1 MKKTIY
7 LLSALV
13 LLSVNFSCKKFLN
26 VEPLSKLSGNNYWK
40 TEGDAEGFAMGL
52 YRSFREATMQS
63 VLFEIGDTRCGWAI
77 PSTKGYPPR
86 IDFTYMATNNLKM
99 AIAARADRSLP
110 GYEANAINEW
120 FQLNSR
126 YDLIQKWA
134 PFYKVI
140 QSANIMVKEVAA
152 MPDGAISP
160 AKKKQYIAEAVF
172 MRCLSYFFLVRLFG
186 DVPYYTE
193 AYNQEALPRTNMVKV
208 LKGCLEDL
216 GAVKNDLPWTYND
229 PTYKGIRAMRGGA
242 IDLMMHLN
250 MWCAGFD
257 AGNAPTYYDQV
268 DQLGNELQDIGVDQE
283 KAYRLLP
290 IEQTYLIMF
299 GKSQEGLFEI
309 QLSDNTG
316 ENTAKL
322 RYKYSFSVVHNP
334 FFASSDRPVSELV
347 YNADFMKKIY
357 PESGTDKRKT
367 IWFDENIY
375 DQTGVWQFYKFYNR
389 AALVQF
395 SDDNPIIFRLAD
407 AILLHA
413 EALAELGRD
422 GEAATLLNV
431 IRARAGADLY
441 PANPGEGKIKDAIFL
456 ERAKELMGEGH
467 HFYDL
472 VRTRKILDPKFT
484 PNPLSFSA
492 FQAGAW
498 TWPIDASAT
507 INNPYMTLN
516 NYWR

>member
-1 MKKTIY
+1 MKKIIY
-7 LLSALV
+7 LLSALL

-40 TEGDAEGFAMGL
+40 NEADVESYDLGL
-52 YRSFREATMQS
+52 YRLFREASMKN
-63 VLFEIGDTRCGWAI
+63 VLFEIGDTRCGWVR
-77 PSTKGYPPR
+77 SSVKNYPGR
-86 IDFTYMATNNLKM
+86 IDFDYMATNNLKM

-120 FQLNSR
+120 FQLRSR
-126 YDLIQKWA
+126 YDLIQKWT

-140 QSANIMVKEVAA
+140 QAANIMVKEVGE
-152 MPDGAISP
+152 MPANVLTSE
-160 AKKKQYIAEAVF
+160 KKKQYIAEAVF
-172 MRCLSYFFLVRLFG
+172 MRCISYFFLTRLFG
-186 DVPYYTE
+186 DVPYYTD

-208 LKGCLEDL
+208 FQNCLADL
-216 GAVKNDLPWTYND
+216 GAVKNDLPWTYSD
-229 PTYKGIRAMRGGA
+229 PTFRGIRAMRGGA
-242 IDLMMHLN
+242 IDLMMHMN

-257 AGNAPTYYDQV
+257 PANATNYYNAV
-268 DQLGNELQDIGVDQE
+268 DQLGNELQDIGVDQQ
-283 KAYRLLP
+283 KAYRLIP

-299 GKSQEGLFEI
+299 GKSQEGLFEV

-316 ENTAKL
+316 ESVADA
-322 RYKYSFSVVHNP
+322 RYKYSFSVVHIP
-334 FFASSDRPVSELV
+334 FFPSDRPYSEMA
-347 YNADFMKKIY
+347 YKSDYMKRIY
-357 PESGTDKRKT
+357 PEDGTDKRKT

-375 DQTGVWQFYKFYNR
+375 DESGLWQFYKFFNR
-389 AALVQF
+389 AALVQ
-395 SDDNPIIFRLAD
+395 SLDDNPIIFRLAD

-422 GEAATLLNV
+422 GEAATLLNI
-431 IRARAGADLY
+431 IRARAGADLF

-456 ERAKELMGEGH
+456 ERGKELMGEGH

-472 VRTRKILDPKFT
+472 VRTRRILDPKFT

-498 TWPIDASAT
+498 TWPIDPSAT
-507 INNPYMTLN
+507 LNNPYMTLN

>member
-1 MKKTIY
+1 MKKIIY
-7 LLSALV
+7 ILSVLL

-26 VEPLSKLSGNNYWK
+26 VEPLSKLSGNNFWK
-40 TEGDAEGFAMGL
+40 NEKDVEGYDLGL
-52 YRSFREATMQS
+52 YRLFREASMKN
-63 VLFEIGDTRCGWAI
+63 VLFEIGDTRCGWVI

-86 IDFTYMATNNLKM
+86 IDFAYMATNNLKM

-120 FQLNSR
+120 FQLRSR
-126 YDLIQKWA
+126 YDLIQKWM

-140 QSANIMVKEVAA
+140 QSANIMVKEVEA
-152 MPDGAISP
+152 MPDAAISP
-160 AKKKQYIAEAVF
+160 VKKKQFIAEAVF

-186 DVPYYTE
+186 DVPYYTD

-208 LKGCLEDL
+208 LKGCLADL
-216 GAVKNDLPWTYND
+216 GAVKNDLPWTYSD
-229 PTYKGIRAMRGGA
+229 PTFKGIRAMRGGA
-242 IDLMMHLN
+242 LDLMMHMN

-257 AGNAPTYYDQV
+257 AANAIAYYNQV
-268 DQLGNELQDIGVDQE
+268 DELGNELQNIGVDQE

-299 GKSQEGLFEI
+299 GKSQEGLFEV
-309 QLSDNTG
+309 QLSDNIG
-316 ENTAKL
+316 ESVDDA
-322 RYKYSFSVVHNP
+322 RYKYSFSVVHVP
-334 FFASSDRPVSELV
+334 FFNSDRPYSEMV
-347 YNADFMKKIY
+347 YKSDYMKKIY
-357 PESGTDKRKT
+357 PEGGTDKRKT
-367 IWFDENIY
+367 VWFDETIY
-375 DQTGVWQFYKFYNR
+375 DETGTWQFYKFFNR
-389 AALVQF
+389 AALVQ
-395 SDDNPIIFRLAD
+395 SLDDNPIIFRLAD

-431 IRARAGADLY
+431 IRARAGADLF

-456 ERAKELMGEGH
+456 ERGKELMGEGH

-472 VRTRKILDPKFT
+472 VRTKKIIDPKFT

-498 TWPIDASAT
+498 TWPIDPSAT